1 MKRVFFTESQVRR
14 ILKEFK
20 DGDKASVTDVEN
32 GVTTDPPITSFE
44 PDKKH
49 DVPFTTDKNQ
59 RARKHK
65 SWFGAQA
72 SPNNG
77 IPAYIAPVPPL
88 SESEEYDN
96 TRVHGKVNQSVRR
109 NFLPSNPKGAAG
121 EHFKDELWSNNG
133 DEKPK
138 LSTLMMRKHRA
149 EQGIGPDAG
158 NKAYVDALDDAIEQA
173 KGTNA
178 GMHAGKPKKNT
189 NSTVKMP
196 DTGESFEGKKCEDGN
211 NIYYF

>member
-20 DGDKASVTDVEN
+20 DGDKASVTDVED
-32 GVTTDPPITSFE
+32 GVTTDPAITSFE
-44 PDKKH
+44 PDKQH
-49 DVPFTTDKNQ
+49 DIPFTTDQKK

-96 TRVHGKVNQSVRR
+96 TKVHGKVNQSVRR
-109 NFLPSNPKGAAG
+109 NFLPSNPKSVAG
-121 EHFKDELWSNNG
+121 RNLKDELNSPNDG
-133 DEKPK
+133 PTMA
-138 LSTLMMRKHRA
+138 SLMMRKHRA

-158 NKAYVDALDDAIEQA
+158 NKAYVDALDDAINQA